1 MRVRRLARP
10 IPYNCIIIGL
20 SFKDFESK
28 SIPESGIQ
36 TVLKLKKVMGEEDEE
51 EGEVMAT
58 TSDNSRRAD
67 DIGPELGNSTIEA
80 IGKLATLLR
89 R

>member
-1 MRVRRLARP
+1 
-10 IPYNCIIIGL
+10 
-20 SFKDFESK
+20 
-28 SIPESGIQ
+28 
-36 TVLKLKKVMGEEDEE
+36 MGDDEE
-51 EGEVMAT
+51 EGEVMAI

-67 DIGPELGNSTIEA
+67 DMGPELGNSTIVA

>member
-36 TVLKLKKVMGEEDEE
+36 TVLKLKKVMGEEEE
-51 EGEVMAT
+51 EGEAMAP
-58 TSDNSRRAD
+58 TSDNSQRAD
-67 DIGPELGNSTIEA
+67 DMGPELGNSTIEA

>member
-1 MRVRRLARP
+1 
-10 IPYNCIIIGL
+10 
-20 SFKDFESK
+20 
-28 SIPESGIQ
+28 
-36 TVLKLKKVMGEEDEE
+36 MGEGEE

-67 DIGPELGNSTIEA
+67 DMGLELGNSTIET

>member
-1 MRVRRLARP
+1 MRVRKLSRP

-36 TVLKLKKVMGEEDEE
+36 TVLKLKKVMGEEEE

-67 DIGPELGNSTIEA
+67 DMGTELGNSTIEA

>member
-1 MRVRRLARP
+1 MRKLSRP

-20 SFKDFESK
+20 SFKDFENK

-36 TVLKLKKVMGEEDEE
+36 TVLKLKKKVMGEEEE

-67 DIGPELGNSTIEA
+67 DMGTELGNSTIEA

>member
-1 MRVRRLARP
+1 MRKLSRP

-20 SFKDFESK
+20 SFKDFENK

-36 TVLKLKKVMGEEDEE
+36 TVLKLKKKVMGEEEEE
-51 EGEVMAT
+51 EGELRAT

-67 DIGPELGNSTIEA
+67 DMGTELGNSTIEA

>member
-1 MRVRRLARP
+1 
-10 IPYNCIIIGL
+10 
-20 SFKDFESK
+20 
-28 SIPESGIQ
+28 
-36 TVLKLKKVMGEEDEE
+36 MGEEEE
-51 EGEVMAT
+51 EGGVMAT

-67 DIGPELGNSTIEA
+67 DMGLELGNSTIEA

>member
-1 MRVRRLARP
+1 M
-10 IPYNCIIIGL
+10 
-20 SFKDFESK
+20 
-28 SIPESGIQ
+28 
-36 TVLKLKKVMGEEDEE
+36 MGEEEEE
-51 EGEVMAT
+51 EGELRAT

-67 DIGPELGNSTIEA
+67 DMGLELGNSTIEV